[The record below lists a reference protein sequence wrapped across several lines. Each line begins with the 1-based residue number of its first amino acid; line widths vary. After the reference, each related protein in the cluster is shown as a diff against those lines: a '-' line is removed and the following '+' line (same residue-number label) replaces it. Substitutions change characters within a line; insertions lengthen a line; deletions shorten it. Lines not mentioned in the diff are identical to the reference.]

1 MKRGQATLPNLRDFQ
16 GSAFFNDERPSSW
29 RETRKQHNLR
39 VRKGGLPPLVFTAEN
54 YSLTKMNELKHQTR
68 RLTRLCKCLFVAITV
83 AMFLSAPKLAVT
95 QTINIDRVVSELEP
109 EIQRTLLA
117 GNIPSA
123 SIALIAGDRV
133 IWTNAYGYSNL
144 WARTPATPNTVYLI
158 GSTFKAMSTI
168 ALIQQME
175 QGKFKLDDRVN
186 DYLTDFKIQGEDPQH
201 PITFRHLLTHT
212 SGLPAD
218 FGPFPVWGDT
228 VPPSL
233 EDYLRKSLK
242 VTKPP
247 LTSVT
252 YSNMAYTLVAYL
264 VQKFSGVPYK
274 QYIQEHIFTP
284 LEMTSTAFEPRPDME
299 ERLAIPYV
307 ADEKTGSQ
315 VGTVRLKAS
324 VWPAGL
330 VYGTVLNQANWLI
343 ANLNGGV
350 FKDKRLI
357 SQSTLDQMF
366 TRQYDQFKG
375 TIENLWGK
383 ETVRFGLTWW
393 TQVRDG
399 DRYIAHSGSVP
410 GYTAFLLGNRDRK
423 LGFAIMTNGNRAHLH
438 LFKLADKA
446 IDLMKKYSSTEK
458 TAKPRP

>member
-1 MKRGQATLPNLRDFQ
+1 MKRTFQ
-16 GSAFFNDERPSSW
+16 
-29 RETRKQHNLR
+29 
-39 VRKGGLPPLVFTAEN
+39 TALFIFGIVLLL
-54 YSLTKMNELKHQTR
+54 STTVVSQT
-68 RLTRLCKCLFVAITV
+68 VNV
-83 AMFLSAPKLAVT
+83 
-95 QTINIDRVVSELEP
+95 DRVAAELEP

-123 SIALIAGDRV
+123 SIALISGDKV

-168 ALIQQME
+168 ALLQQME

-201 PITFRHLLTHT
+201 PVTFRHLLTHT

-218 FGPFPVWGDT
+218 FGGFPVWGDT
-228 VPPSL
+228 VPPAL

-247 LTSVT
+247 MTSVT
-252 YSNMAYTLVAYL
+252 YSNMAFALVGYL

-284 LEMTSTAFEPRPDME
+284 LEMNSTAFEPRPDME
-299 ERLAIPYV
+299 ERLSIPYV
-307 ADEKTGSQ
+307 VDEKSGSQ
-315 VGTVRLKAS
+315 TATVRLKAS
-324 VWPAGL
+324 VWPAGI

-357 SQSTLDQMF
+357 SQATMDQMF

-375 TIENLWGK
+375 TIENIWGN
-383 ETVRFGLTWW
+383 ETAGFGLTWW

-423 LGFAIMTNGNRAHLH
+423 LGFAILTNGNRAHPH

-446 IDLMKKYSSTEK
+446 IDLMKKYSAVEKST
-458 TAKPRP
+458 TTSRSAVP

>member
-1 MKRGQATLPNLRDFQ
+1 
-16 GSAFFNDERPSSW
+16 
-29 RETRKQHNLR
+29 
-39 VRKGGLPPLVFTAEN
+39 
-54 YSLTKMNELKHQTR
+54 MNKFRHQT
-68 RLTRLCKCLFVAITV
+68 LISGPHHWSLAAISLAAILLIAPRIGVGQTV
-83 AMFLSAPKLAVT
+83 
-95 QTINIDRVVSELEP
+95 NIDRVMAELEP

-123 SIALIAGDRV
+123 SIALVAGDRV

-168 ALIQQME
+168 ALLQQME

-186 DYLTDFKIQGEDPQH
+186 DYLTEFKIQGEDPQH
-201 PITFRHLLTHT
+201 PVTFRHLLTHT

-228 VPPSL
+228 APPSL

-252 YSNMAYTLVAYL
+252 YSNMAYTLIAYL

-274 QYIQEHIFTP
+274 QYIQDHIFKP
-284 LEMTSTAFEPRPDME
+284 LEMNNTAFEPRPDME
-299 ERLAIPYV
+299 ERLAIPYTV
-307 ADEKTGSQ
+307 NEETGSQ
-315 VGTVRLKAS
+315 SATVRLKAS
-324 VWPAGL
+324 VWPAGI

-343 ANLNGGV
+343 ANLNDGV

-357 SQSTLDQMF
+357 SDKTLKQMF

-375 TIENLWGK
+375 KIENLWGN
-383 ETVRFGLTWW
+383 ETAGFGLTWW
-393 TQVRDG
+393 TQLRDR
-399 DRYIAHSGSVP
+399 DRYIAHSGRVP
-410 GYTAFLLGNRDRK
+410 GYTASLLGNRARK
-423 LGFAIMTNGNRAHLH
+423 LGFAILANGKRSLLH
-438 LFKLADKA
+438 LCKLSDPAT
-446 IDLMKKYSSTEK
+446 DLMQTY
-458 TAKPRP
+458 

>member
-1 MKRGQATLPNLRDFQ
+1 MNG
-16 GSAFFNDERPSSW
+16 
-29 RETRKQHNLR
+29 
-39 VRKGGLPPLVFTAEN
+39 
-54 YSLTKMNELKHQTR
+54 MNEFNHRTHGR
-68 RLTRLCKCLFVAITV
+68 DRLWKSLVVITV
-83 AMFLSAPKLAVT
+83 TLVLTASQAASA
-95 QTINIDRVVSELEP
+95 QTVNIDRVIAELEP

-123 SIALIAGDRV
+123 SIALVAGDRV

-168 ALIQQME
+168 ALLQQME

-233 EDYLRKSLK
+233 EDYLGKALK

-274 QYIQEHIFTP
+274 QYMQEHIFTP

-307 ADEKTGSQ
+307 VDEKTGSQ

-324 VWPAGL
+324 VWPAGI

-343 ANLNGGV
+343 ANLNSGV

-357 SQSTLDQMF
+357 SQSTLDQML

-375 TIENLWGK
+375 TIENLWGN
-383 ETVRFGLTWW
+383 ETAGFGLTWW

-399 DRYIAHSGSVP
+399 DRYLAHSGSVP

-423 LGFAIMTNGNRAHLH
+423 LGFAIMTNGNRAHPH
-438 LFKLADKA
+438 LFKLADRA

-458 TAKPRP
+458 ADAAKP

>member
-1 MKRGQATLPNLRDFQ
+1 MRRSCRHVFTGTIVAVTILAIATLAS
-16 GSAFFNDERPSSW
+16 G
-29 RETRKQHNLR
+29 
-39 VRKGGLPPLVFTAEN
+39 
-54 YSLTKMNELKHQTR
+54 
-68 RLTRLCKCLFVAITV
+68 
-83 AMFLSAPKLAVT
+83 
-95 QTINIDRVVSELEP
+95 QTINVDRVVAELEP
-109 EIQRTLLA
+109 EIQRALLA

-123 SIALIAGDRV
+123 SIALIFGDRV

-158 GSTFKAMSTI
+158 GSTFKAMSTY
-168 ALIQQME
+168 ALLQQME
-175 QGKFKLDDRVN
+175 QGKFKLDDPVN
-186 DYLTDFKIQGEDPQH
+186 KYLTDFKIQGEDPQH

-242 VTKPP
+242 VTRPP
-247 LTSVT
+247 LTKVE

-299 ERLAIPYV
+299 ERLSIPYTV
-307 ADEKTGSQ
+307 DEKTGSQ
-315 VGTVRLKAS
+315 VGARRMKAS

-350 FKDKRLI
+350 FKEKRLI
-357 SQSTLDQMF
+357 NEQTLEQMF

-375 TIENLWGK
+375 GIEGIWGN
-383 ETVRFGLTWW
+383 ETAGFGLTWW

-399 DRYIAHSGSVP
+399 DRYFAHSGSVP

-423 LGFAIMTNGNRAHLH
+423 LGFAILTNGNRAHPH

-446 IDLMKKYSSTEK
+446 IDLMKKYTSATG
-458 TAKPRP
+458 AKQAGL

>member
-1 MKRGQATLPNLRDFQ
+1 M
-16 GSAFFNDERPSSW
+16 
-29 RETRKQHNLR
+29 
-39 VRKGGLPPLVFTAEN
+39 
-54 YSLTKMNELKHQTR
+54 
-68 RLTRLCKCLFVAITV
+68 TRLRHRSRTTRLSDWSFIISVTAILLIAPRIAVAQNV
-83 AMFLSAPKLAVT
+83 
-95 QTINIDRVVSELEP
+95 NIDRVVSELEP

-144 WARTPATPNTVYLI
+144 WARTPATPSTVYLI

-168 ALIQQME
+168 ALLQQVA

-201 PITFRHLLTHT
+201 PVTFRHLLTHT

-233 EDYLRKSLK
+233 DEYLRKSLK

-284 LEMTSTAFEPRPDME
+284 VEMMSTAFEPRPDME

-307 ADEKTGSQ
+307 VDEKTGSQ

-324 VWPAGL
+324 VWPAGI
-330 VYGTVLNQANWLI
+330 VYGTVLDQANWLI
-343 ANLNGGV
+343 TNLNGGV
-350 FKDKRLI
+350 FKEKRII
-357 SQSTLDQMF
+357 SEQILDQMF

-375 TIENLWGK
+375 TIENIWGN
-383 ETVRFGLTWW
+383 ETAGFGLTWW

-423 LGFAIMTNGNRAHLH
+423 LGFAIMTNGNRAHPH
-438 LFKLADKA
+438 LFKLADRA
-446 IDLMKKYSSTEK
+446 IDLMKKYNTQK
-458 TAKPRP
+458 AVTAKP

>member
-1 MKRGQATLPNLRDFQ
+1 MMKHWSKRLLVVIIAAAIIAVLAALAHGQ
-16 GSAFFNDERPSSW
+16 S
-29 RETRKQHNLR
+29 
-39 VRKGGLPPLVFTAEN
+39 V
-54 YSLTKMNELKHQTR
+54 
-68 RLTRLCKCLFVAITV
+68 
-83 AMFLSAPKLAVT
+83 
-95 QTINIDRVVSELEP
+95 NIDRVVADLEP

-123 SIALIAGDRV
+123 SIALVENDRV
-133 IWTNAYGYSNL
+133 IWASAYGYSNL

-158 GSTFKAMSTI
+158 GSTFKTMSTV
-168 ALIQQME
+168 ALFQQME
-175 QGKFKLDDRVN
+175 GGKFKLDDPVHQ
-186 DYLTDFKIQGEDPQH
+186 YLTDFKIQGEDLQH

-233 EDYLRKSLK
+233 DDYLRTSLK
-242 VTKPP
+242 VTRAP
-247 LTSVT
+247 LVKVE
-252 YSNMAYTLVAYL
+252 YSNTAFTLVGYL
-264 VQKFSGVPYK
+264 VQKLSGVSYK
-274 QYIQEHIFTP
+274 QYIQDKIFAP

-307 ADEKTGSQ
+307 VDEKTHSQ
-315 VGTVRLKAS
+315 IGTVRMKAS

-343 ANLNGGV
+343 CNLNGGV
-350 FKDKRLI
+350 FKGKRLI
-357 SQSTLDQMF
+357 SENTLEQMF

-375 TIENLWGK
+375 GIEGIWGN
-383 ETVRFGLTWW
+383 ETAGFGLTWW
-393 TQVRDG
+393 TEVRDG
-399 DRYIAHSGSVP
+399 DRYFAHSGSVP

-423 LGFAIMTNGNRAHLH
+423 LGFAILTNGNRAHPH

-446 IDLMKKYSSTEK
+446 MDLMKKYSTKS
-458 TAKPRP
+458 

>member
-1 MKRGQATLPNLRDFQ
+1 MKSWSSRLFVVISVAAIFFVFASLARGQNV
-16 GSAFFNDERPSSW
+16 N
-29 RETRKQHNLR
+29 
-39 VRKGGLPPLVFTAEN
+39 V
-54 YSLTKMNELKHQTR
+54 
-68 RLTRLCKCLFVAITV
+68 
-83 AMFLSAPKLAVT
+83 
-95 QTINIDRVVSELEP
+95 DRVVAELEP

-123 SIALIAGDRV
+123 SIALVENDHV
-133 IWTNAYGYSNL
+133 IWSNAYGYSNL
-144 WARTPATPNTVYLI
+144 WARTPATTNTVYLI
-158 GSTFKAMSTI
+158 GSTFKAMSTY
-168 ALIQQME
+168 ALFQQME
-175 QGKFKLDDRVN
+175 QGKFKLDDPV
-186 DYLTDFKIQGEDPQH
+186 DKYLGDIKIQGEDPQH

-212 SGLPAD
+212 SGLPTD

-242 VTKPP
+242 VERPP
-247 LTSVT
+247 LVKAE
-252 YSNMAYTLVAYL
+252 YSNIAFTLVGYL

-284 LEMTSTAFEPRPDME
+284 LEMMSTAFEPRPDME

-307 ADEKTGSQ
+307 VDEKTGSQ

-343 ANLNGGV
+343 CNLNGGV
-350 FKDKRLI
+350 FKGKRLI
-357 SQSTLDQMF
+357 SEQTFDEMM

-375 TIENLWGK
+375 GIEGIWGN
-383 ETVRFGLTWW
+383 ETAGFGLTWW
-393 TQVRDG
+393 TEVRDG
-399 DRYIAHSGSVP
+399 DRYFAHSGSVP

-423 LGFAIMTNGNRAHLH
+423 LGFAIMTNGNRAHPH

-446 IDLMKKYSSTEK
+446 MDLMKKYSTKS
-458 TAKPRP
+458 

>member
-1 MKRGQATLPNLRDFQ
+1 MKRARQNPF
-16 GSAFFNDERPSSW
+16 
-29 RETRKQHNLR
+29 
-39 VRKGGLPPLVFTAEN
+39 
-54 YSLTKMNELKHQTR
+54 
-68 RLTRLCKCLFVAITV
+68 RLCLVAIVAAIILLISQLAAAQTV
-83 AMFLSAPKLAVT
+83 NV
-95 QTINIDRVVSELEP
+95 DRVVAELEP

-117 GNIPSA
+117 GKIPSA
-123 SIALIAGDRV
+123 SIALISGDRV

-144 WARTPATPNTVYLI
+144 WARTPATPDTVYLI

-168 ALIQQME
+168 ALLQQME
-175 QGKFKLDDRVN
+175 QGKFKLDDPVN
-186 DYLTDFKIQGEDPQH
+186 NYLTDFKIQGEDPQH

-212 SGLPAD
+212 SGLPGD
-218 FGPFPVWGDT
+218 FGGFPVWGDT
-228 VPPSL
+228 VPPPL

-242 VTKPP
+242 VDRPP
-247 LTSVT
+247 LAKVE
-252 YSNMAYTLVAYL
+252 YSNLAYTLVGYL

-284 LEMTSTAFEPRPDME
+284 LEMNSTAFEPRPDME

-307 ADEKTGSQ
+307 VDEKTGSQ
-315 VGTVRLKAS
+315 LGTVRLKAS
-324 VWPAGL
+324 VWPAGI

-343 ANLNGGV
+343 TNLNGGV

-357 SQSTLDQMF
+357 NQQTMDQMF

-375 TIENLWGK
+375 GIEGIWGN
-383 ETVRFGLTWW
+383 ETAGFGLTWW
-393 TQVRDG
+393 TEVRDG

-423 LGFAIMTNGNRAHLH
+423 LGFAILTNGNRAHPH

-446 IDLMKKYSSTEK
+446 MDLMKKYSSNEK
-458 TAKPRP
+458 TASD